1 MCLCVSATH
10 DYMCSS
16 NQAYRMCFCALKLL
30 STGDFISCNVFVH
43 QNQTWFHERKTK
55 NSHSTRITLQKKTK
69 YYFENFEIQPLN
81 QMEIYQPPSHPE
93 TYSKCFTNGKENQG
107 SEKNTPL
114 QIIPNRIVGL
124 SWVLFSNFNV
134 YARNCLSKVINVL
147 CVRFRFTFSP

>member
-16 NQAYRMCFCALKLL
+16 NQAPLL
-30 STGDFISCNVFVH
+30 AISFRAMSSFIRIKPDFTNAK
-43 QNQTWFHERKTK
+43 RKTATAHEL
-55 NSHSTRITLQKKTK
+55 HSKKKTK
-69 YYFENFEIQPLN
+69 YYFENFEILPLN